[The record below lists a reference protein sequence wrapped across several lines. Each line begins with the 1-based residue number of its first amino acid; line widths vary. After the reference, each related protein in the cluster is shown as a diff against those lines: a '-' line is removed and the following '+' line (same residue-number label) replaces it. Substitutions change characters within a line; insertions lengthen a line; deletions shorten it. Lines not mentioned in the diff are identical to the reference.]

1 MTVQTDTHNEN
12 RSATCDLN
20 WLRTTPQAG
29 ATRNQTAQLLGV
41 DPRTVSTA
49 VARGEIPSVRIGQQ
63 ILIPIPA
70 LRRMFGI
77 EDGAA

>member
-1 MTVQTDTHNEN
+1 MTAPTDTKTETG
-12 RSATCDLN
+12 SAPYDLN
-20 WLRTTPQAG
+20 WLTTTTQAA

-63 ILIPIPA
+63 ILIPVPA

-77 EDGAA
+77 DGGAA